1 MTFCVVIFRVFF
13 FFRFVVEGIVRTLV
27 KKRVFLFFVN
37 GVLMYIMRNRFLFVG
52 FSINS
57 GGVIIKFV
65 DFLLFGVIIYD

>member
-1 MTFCVVIFRVFF
+1 MMFCVVIFRVFF
-13 FFRFVVEGIVRTLV
+13 FFCFVVEGIVCTLV

-37 GVLMYIMRNRFLFVG
+37 GVLMYIMCNRFLFVG